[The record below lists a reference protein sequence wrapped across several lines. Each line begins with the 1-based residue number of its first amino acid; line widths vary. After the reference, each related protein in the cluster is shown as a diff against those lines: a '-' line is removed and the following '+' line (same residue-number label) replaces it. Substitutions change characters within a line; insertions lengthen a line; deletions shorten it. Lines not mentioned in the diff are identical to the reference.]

1 MSTPMAAV
9 QTSGLGKR
17 YGRSWGLLDCSFR
30 LPQGR
35 VAALVGPNGAGK
47 STLLRMLAGI
57 STPSAGEL
65 SVLGRSPRTQRAE
78 ILARIGYLDQTR
90 PLYQGFRVS
99 EMLRFGRE
107 LNPRWDEARARHHL
121 DELAIGLQSRI
132 GSLSGGQQAQV
143 ALTMCLAKRPELL
156 LLDEPVAALDPLA
169 RDDVMHILL
178 QAVVDDGATVL
189 ISSHAIA
196 DLATVCD
203 YVIILSAS
211 RVQLADELDNVLA
224 SHRMLVGPTGTTP
237 VLPGSAAVVSSVTT
251 GRQHTMIV
259 RTGSPVTDPGWQV
272 VEPTLEEI
280 VIAYLRARSRPAA
293 RADRPGR
300 GHGRGGHGRGGPG
313 RAWPGRAGHGHDEP
327 EVRIR

>member
-1 MSTPMAAV
+1 MSTPSAAV
-9 QTSGLGKR
+9 QTSGLGRR
-17 YGRSWGLLDCSFR
+17 YGRTWALQDCSFR

-57 STPSAGEL
+57 STPSAGDA
-65 SVLGRSPRTQRAE
+65 SVLGWSPGTQSAE
-78 ILARIGYLDQTR
+78 ILARIGYLDQDR
-90 PLYQGFRVS
+90 PLYKGFRVS

-107 LNPRWDEARARHHL
+107 LNPRWDEARARRHL
-121 DELAIGLQSRI
+121 DGLAIPLESRI
-132 GSLSGGQQAQV
+132 GKLSGGQQAQV
-143 ALTMCLAKRPELL
+143 ALTVCLAKRPELL

-178 QAVVDDGATVL
+178 QSVVDDGATVL

-224 SHRMLVGPTGTTP
+224 GHRMLVGPAGTAP
-237 VLPGSAAVVSSVTT
+237 VMAAGARVVSSVTT
-251 GRQHTMIV
+251 GRQLTMIV
-259 RTGSPVTDPGWQV
+259 RTGASVTDPGWHV

-280 VIAYLRARSRPAA
+280 VIAYLRARSRPVT
-293 RADRPGR
+293 RPGR
-300 GHGRGGHGRGGPG
+300 PGRGGHGRGRPG
-313 RAWPGRAGHGHDEP
+313 RGRPGRGGHEYDEP
-327 EVRIR
+327 EVGVR

>member
-1 MSTPMAAV
+1 MSTPIAAV

-17 YGRSWGLLDCSFR
+17 YGRSWGLQDCSFQ

-78 ILARIGYLDQTR
+78 ILARIGYLDQER
-90 PLYQGFRVS
+90 PLYKGFRVS

-107 LNPRWDEARARHHL
+107 LNPRWDEARARRHL

-132 GSLSGGQQAQV
+132 GKLSGGQQAQV
-143 ALTMCLAKRPELL
+143 AVTMCLAKQPELL

-169 RDDVMHILL
+169 RDDLMHILL
-178 QAVVDDGATVL
+178 QSVVDDGATVL

-211 RVQLADELDNVLA
+211 RVQLADELDSVLTG
-224 SHRMLVGPTGTTP
+224 HWMLIGPAGAAP
-237 VLPGSAAVVSSVTT
+237 VMPGDATVVSSVTT
-251 GRQHTMIV
+251 GRQLTMIV
-259 RTGSPVTDPGWQV
+259 RTGSPVTDPAWQV

-280 VIAYLRARSRPAA
+280 VLAYLRARSRPV
-293 RADRPGR
+293 PGTGRR
-300 GHGRGGHGRGGPG
+300 GRDGHRRRGREF
-313 RAWPGRAGHGHDEP
+313 DEP
-327 EVRIR
+327 AVVAR